1 MLVPEDTILVIVDI
15 QEKLTA
21 AMYDKEALVENAVK
35 MVKGAQV
42 LGIPIVSTE
51 QNPDGLGRTIPPIA
65 ELLKDTRSFSKLTFS
80 CCGERPFVDELE
92 KIDRH
97 QILIGGIE
105 CHVCV
110 YQSVVDLLDLGYE
123 VEVITDMVSSRTPE
137 NKEIGLA
144 KCEAYGAYLTSVE
157 TALFELL
164 QVAKGEKFKKM
175 LQVVK

>member
-1 MLVPEDTILVIVDI
+1 MLVAEDTILVIVDI

-21 AMYDKEALVENAVK
+21 AMYEKEALVENAVK
-35 MVKGAQV
+35 MVKGAQI

-51 QNPDGLGRTIPPIA
+51 QNPDGLGQTIPQIA
-65 ELLKDTRSFSKLTFS
+65 ELLKDARPFSKLTFS

-97 QILIGGIE
+97 QILLGGIE

-123 VEVITDMVSSRTPE
+123 VEVVADVVSSRTLE

-164 QVAKGEKFKKM
+164 QVAKGEKFKEM
-175 LQVVK
+175 LKVVK

>member
-1 MLVPEDTILVIVDI
+1 MLAAEDTILVIIDI

-21 AMYDKEALVENAVK
+21 AMYEREALVENALK
-35 MVKGAQV
+35 MVRGAQI
-42 LGIPIVSTE
+42 LGLPILSTE
-51 QNPDGLGRTIPPIA
+51 QNPDGLGRTIPRIA
-65 ELLKDTRSFSKLTFS
+65 ELLQEAQPFSKLTFS
-80 CCGERPFVDELE
+80 CCGERPFVEELE
-92 KIDRH
+92 KLGRH

-110 YQSVVDLLDLGYE
+110 YQSVVDLMDLGYE
-123 VEVITDMVSSRTPE
+123 VEVIADMVSSRTRE
-137 NKEIGLA
+137 NKDIGLA

-164 QVAKGEKFKKM
+164 QVAEGEKFKKM